1 MIQITLDDA
10 TKRLPDLVDAAVRGE
25 EVLITVEDTQGTHL
39 VRLVPVIWERPRPRF
54 GSAKGLFEMS
64 DDFDAPLPDFD
75 EYR

>member
-25 EVLITVEDTQGTHL
+25 EVLITVEDTQGKHL
-39 VRLVPVIWERPRPRF
+39 VRLVPVILEHPRPRF
-54 GSAKGLFEMS
+54 GSARGLFDMS

-75 EYR
+75 EYQ